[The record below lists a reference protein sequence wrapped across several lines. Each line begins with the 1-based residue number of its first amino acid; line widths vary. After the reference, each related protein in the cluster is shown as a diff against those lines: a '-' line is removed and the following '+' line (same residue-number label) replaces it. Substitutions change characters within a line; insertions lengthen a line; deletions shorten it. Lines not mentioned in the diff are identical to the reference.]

1 MNIQNEDVTMTET
14 TSRQRVYSIQRT
26 AEELGVCDKTIR
38 RLIAD
43 GKIKAVRLS
52 VRRLGIPASE
62 LDRIVTEGVA

>member
-1 MNIQNEDVTMTET
+1 MTET
-14 TSRQRVYSIQRT
+14 TSRQRVYSIPRT

-62 LDRIVTEGVA
+62 LDRIVAEGVAA